1 MALGPCLKP
10 CEYFLIMGDILK
22 KNIKDTLGMFFEIW
36 VGHYDHKQKK
46 NFS

>member
-1 MALGPCLKP
+1 
-10 CEYFLIMGDILK
+10 MGDILK

-36 VGHYDHKQKK
+36 VGHYDHKSRKK